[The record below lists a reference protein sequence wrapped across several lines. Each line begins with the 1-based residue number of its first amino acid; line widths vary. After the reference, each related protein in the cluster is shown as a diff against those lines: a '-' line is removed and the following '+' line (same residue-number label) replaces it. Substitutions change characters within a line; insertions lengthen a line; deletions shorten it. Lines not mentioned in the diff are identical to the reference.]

1 MKKNKKLTI
10 VMYHYV
16 RPIKNSAYP
25 GIKGL
30 ELKGFKRQLDYL
42 QENYSI
48 INSEEVIEAVLK
60 KKKLPKNACWLTF
73 DDGFKDHIKYVMP
86 ELLSRKLSGTFF
98 PPEAAIRK
106 SKMLNVH
113 SIHHI
118 LSCASDIDDVI
129 QDLNIL
135 CRQNGITDKQIK
147 SYYKSVNKASRY
159 DNEKIIYIKRMLQR
173 ELPEKTRNF
182 IVIELFKKYVKISQ
196 KEFSKKLYMNTN
208 EVSKLLKNG
217 MSIGSHG
224 SMHYWLD
231 EISLQRQKEDI
242 MKSLEFLEE
251 VGAQTSNW
259 IMCYPYGAY
268 NKNTLSLIKKLGA
281 SLGVTTEIG
290 KANLLAD
297 NPLTLPRLDTND
309 FPQ

>member
-1 MKKNKKLTI
+1 
-10 VMYHYV
+10 MYHYV
-16 RPIKNSAYP
+16 RPIKNSDYP

-30 ELKGFKRQLDYL
+30 ELKGFKSQLDYL

-60 KKKLPKNACWLTF
+60 KKSLPKNACWLTF

-106 SKMLNVH
+106 SKILNVH
-113 SIHHI
+113 SIQHI
-118 LSCASDIDDVI
+118 LSCVSDIDEVI

-147 SYYKSVNKASRY
+147 SYYKNVGKASRY

-173 ELPEKTRNF
+173 VLPEKIRNF

-196 KEFSKKLYMNTN
+196 KEFSEKLYMNTN

-231 EISLQRQKEDI
+231 EISFRKQKEDI
-242 MKSLEFLEE
+242 TKSLEFLEE
-251 VGAQTSNW
+251 VGAPTSNW

-268 NKNTLSLIKKLGA
+268 NDNTLSLIKKLGA
-281 SLGVTTEIG
+281 SLGVTTEVG
-290 KANLLAD
+290 EANLLAN
-297 NPLTLPRLDTND
+297 NPFTLPRLDTND